1 VSASNL
7 TVDQVM
13 TFASDVFDTDTYR
26 DGEPQVL
33 INARHLALWID
44 LRTRVDSYI
53 TELKRERAFPEEAD
67 A

>member
-1 VSASNL
+1 
-7 TVDQVM
+7 M